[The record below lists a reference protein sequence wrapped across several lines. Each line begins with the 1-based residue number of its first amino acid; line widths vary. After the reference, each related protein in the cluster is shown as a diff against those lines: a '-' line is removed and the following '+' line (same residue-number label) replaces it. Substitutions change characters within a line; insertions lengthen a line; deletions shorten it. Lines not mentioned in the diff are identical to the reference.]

1 MTDAFSE
8 PVDSVAGTGDEFPD
22 EVREDAAE
30 QVPGDA
36 GENLPS
42 NTDEEGP
49 ADEAG
54 IPDEP
59 EAFVE
64 ELRAAGDLP
73 ETGEP
78 RVDGVL
84 AQLDGIEDVPTAE
97 HVGVYD
103 EVHRGLQDALAN
115 LDQS

>member
-1 MTDAFSE
+1 VTETWSE
-8 PVDSVAGTGDEFPD
+8 SVDSVEEFRDEFSD
-22 EVREDAAE
+22 EIIEGVNE
-30 QVPGDA
+30 VVGDD
-36 GENLPS
+36 P
-42 NTDEEGP
+42 
-49 ADEAG
+49 G

-64 ELRAAGDLP
+64 ELRAAADLP

-78 RVDGVL
+78 RVDEVL
-84 AQLDGIEDVPTAE
+84 AGLADIQNLPTAE

-115 LDQS
+115 LDQG